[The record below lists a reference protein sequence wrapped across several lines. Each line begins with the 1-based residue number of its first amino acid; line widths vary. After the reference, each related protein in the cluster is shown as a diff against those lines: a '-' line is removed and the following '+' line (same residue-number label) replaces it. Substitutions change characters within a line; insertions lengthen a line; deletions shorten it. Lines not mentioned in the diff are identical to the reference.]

1 MRVADEKE
9 SSQLKERWLAHVQR
23 SVDWLKRK
31 PNLAPSA
38 FEAGMNSYICSMAA
52 QVAKKALQI
61 QGSRTVD
68 VEHLQRSIKQA
79 HAEKIAES
87 SQQRPE
93 FIHSYAFIHKRLSK
107 MVDEKKQEV
116 WATTTDRLIALA
128 FRMLTAVGIAAVVL
142 ATAAIADHCGINLP
156 MVRAAGM

>member
-1 MRVADEKE
+1 MADEKE

-23 SVDWLKRK
+23 SVDWLKGK

-38 FEAGMNSYICSMAA
+38 FEAGMNDHIRSMATK
-52 QVAKKALQI
+52 VAKRALQL
-61 QGSRTVD
+61 QGARTVD
-68 VEHLQRSIKQA
+68 VEHLQRSIKEA
-79 HAEKIAES
+79 HAEKTAES
-87 SQQRPE
+87 AQYRPE
-93 FIHSYAFIHKRLSK
+93 FITSYAFIHKRLAK

-128 FRMLTAVGIAAVVL
+128 FRMLTAIGIAAVVL
-142 ATAAIADHCGINLP
+142 ATAAIADRYGINLP